1 MTWLG
6 LTSGKNITQ
15 VYVVF
20 IAVLFSM
27 DYIYNGN
34 KTKIFG
40 IQI

>member
-27 DYIYNGN
+27 DYTPSPD
-34 KTKIFG
+34 KKWTAV
-40 IQI
+40 